1 MRIAYLSTDFGV
13 PILGTKGA
21 SVHVRQLVEA
31 LTRRGHEVLI
41 LTPNTGGA
49 PARPTTFAM
58 TALPFDEIPALL
70 HDKLK
75 EEAICSGNRLAKDL
89 RNLFYSLW
97 VEDRAVRLLAEFQ
110 PDVVYER
117 YALFGTAG
125 LEIARRLSVPLLV
138 EVNAPLVEEQREQ
151 RGLCLTRVAP
161 AAQRLVFTR
170 ADELIVVSRWL
181 VQYAESHGALPAHIT
196 VVPNAADPQLFRPA
210 TEPSEIRR
218 RLGWGDKIVLV
229 FVGAMKPW
237 QGVPRLVDTLAN
249 LGPAFRLLLVG
260 DGPDLDAVRA
270 RVRELRLED
279 AVHCAGAVPHDEV
292 PAWLGAADIALVPY
306 EATAAQ
312 YFSPVKLFEYM
323 SMGLPIVAARIAQTE
338 EILAHG
344 EQGWLYSAADP
355 SEPAATLR
363 RLAAD
368 LPAARRI
375 GACARQHVLAHHTWD
390 RNAKR
395 VEQLAQRALER
406 RGRVAS
412 GRIAP

>member
-21 SVHVRQLVEA
+21 SVHVRQVVEA
-31 LTRRGHEVLI
+31 LTRRGHEVLV
-41 LTPNTGGA
+41 LTPNPGGT
-49 PARPTTFAM
+49 PTRPTTFAM

-75 EEAICSGNRLAKDL
+75 EEAICSGNRLPKDL
-89 RNLFYSLW
+89 RNIFYSLW
-97 VEDRAVRLLAEFQ
+97 VEDRAVRLLSEFQ

-138 EVNAPLVEEQREQ
+138 EVNAPLVEEQQEQ
-151 RGLCLTRVAP
+151 RGLCLSRVAT

-181 VQYAESHGALPAHIT
+181 VPYAESHGALPAHIT
-196 VVPNAADPQLFRPA
+196 VVPNAADPELFHPA
-210 TEPSEIRR
+210 PEASEIRR
-218 RLGWGDKIVLV
+218 RLGWDDRIVLV

-237 QGVPRLVDTLAN
+237 QGVRRLVDSLAK
-249 LGPAFRLLLVG
+249 LGPDFRLLLVG

-270 RVRELRLED
+270 RVRELQLDD
-279 AVHCAGAVPHDEV
+279 AVHCTGAVPHEEV

-344 EQGWLYSAADP
+344 EQGWLYSASDP

-363 RLAAD
+363 QLAAD

-375 GACARQHVLAHHTWD
+375 GARARQHVLAHHTWE
-390 RNAKR
+390 RNAER
-395 VEQLAQRALER
+395 VEQLAQRAL
-406 RGRVAS
+406 GRARS
-412 GRIAP
+412 IPARQL